1 MCQLCF
7 RSRKDLLLE
16 NLVLRQQLAVFEQRK
31 QRPKLDGYDKLFW
44 LPSNACGLDGRNHF

>member
-1 MCQLCF
+1 MCQRCF

-44 LPSNACGLDGRNHF
+44 VAVQRVWRRNHF